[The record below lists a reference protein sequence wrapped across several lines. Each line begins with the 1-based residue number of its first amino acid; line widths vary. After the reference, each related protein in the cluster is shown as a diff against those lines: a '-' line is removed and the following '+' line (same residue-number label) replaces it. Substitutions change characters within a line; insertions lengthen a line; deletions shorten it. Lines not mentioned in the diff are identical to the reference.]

1 LTIGLLPKGVF
12 RMQWNEITTIEEW
25 NELLLQSSERGQVI
39 LKHSTTC
46 PVSANALQEYEQY
59 LNDKPNE
66 NLNYVLVK
74 VIESRPVSNQIA
86 EDLNVKHESPQI
98 IYVKDKAKYWTS
110 SHWSVTK
117 AHITAVLD

>member
-1 LTIGLLPKGVF
+1 MDWIEV
-12 RMQWNEITTIEEW
+12 TTLEEW
-25 NELLLQSSERGQVI
+25 NEVLQKSSKRGQVL

-59 LNDKPNE
+59 LKDTPND
-66 NLNYVLVK
+66 NLDYVMIK
-74 VIESRPVSNQIA
+74 VIESRPVSNKIA

-98 IYVKDKAKYWTS
+98 IYVKDKSKFWTA

-117 AHITAVLD
+117 AHMAAVLD

>member
-1 LTIGLLPKGVF
+1 
-12 RMQWNEITTIEEW
+12 MNWNEITTLEEW
-25 NELLLQSSERGQVI
+25 DEIISKSSERGQVI

-46 PVSANALQEYEQY
+46 PVSSNALHEFEQY
-59 LNDKPNE
+59 LKDTPN
-66 NLNYVLVK
+66 
-74 VIESRPVSNQIA
+74 RA

-98 IYVKDKAKYWTS
+98 IYMKDKAKYWTA